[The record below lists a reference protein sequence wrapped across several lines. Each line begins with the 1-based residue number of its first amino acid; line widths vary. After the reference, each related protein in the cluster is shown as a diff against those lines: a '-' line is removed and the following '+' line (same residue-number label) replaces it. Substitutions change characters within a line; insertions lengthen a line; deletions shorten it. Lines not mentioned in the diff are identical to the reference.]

1 MSPYNQLVEYDA
13 DVRNAGAVGI
23 EIASE
28 LKLVQPHQSVTLIH
42 SRPKLLSSEALPDE
56 TKDRALSLIHDAGV
70 KTIMSTR
77 VTKIEQAE
85 SESEATQLTLSDGSV
100 VKTGLVINA
109 ISKYTPTA
117 TYLPDNALDE
127 GGYVKIHPN
136 LQLDSDIPNAEYHY
150 AAGDIASWAGIKR
163 CGAAMHHGHYAA
175 VNIHQMMLHS
185 ALGTNPQLLQL
196 NRDVPPMIGLAV
208 GSQAVSYSPSEG
220 TAWGEDVAKLYFGDD
235 LGFESMFLRRP
246 SSMPNC
252 FQSLTNSFV
261 LVCWNYMQLSKAAEN
276 PSDPVNP

>member
-1 MSPYNQLVEYDA
+1 MEYDA

-276 PSDPVNP
+276 PSDPVNS